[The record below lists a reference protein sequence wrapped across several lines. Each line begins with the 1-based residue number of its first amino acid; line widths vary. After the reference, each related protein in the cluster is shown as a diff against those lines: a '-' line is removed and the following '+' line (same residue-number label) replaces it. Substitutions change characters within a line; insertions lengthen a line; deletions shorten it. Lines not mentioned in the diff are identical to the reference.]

1 MKQTTIKLYEYD
13 ELNEEAKNKA
23 FEEHEIFL
31 RENPATYE
39 DEDENGNITE
49 KYDDMDEWSLKEIE
63 AYVEDSIRINEY
75 LFYSTGE
82 MARTVYYTGK
92 HARAGEHVLKIGKE
106 EFNLQ
111 EVEEWMKQ

>member
-1 MKQTTIKLYEYD
+1 MEQTTINLYEYD

-31 RENPATYE
+31 RENPSIYE
-39 DEDENGNITE
+39 DEDENGDIIE
-49 KYDDMDEWSLKEIE
+49 KYNNMDEWTLQEIKE
-63 AYVEDSIRINEY
+63 YVEHSIRINEY

-82 MARTVYYTGK
+82 LARTLYYTGK
-92 HARAGEHVLKIGKE
+92 HERAGECVLKIGKE

-111 EVEEWMKQ
+111 EVQE